1 MCASARAGATSRWW
15 PAGSFCSVWLRLC
28 CCSLC
33 GAKRHAIKLKRNG
46 AVAHRFSR
54 KCSSHFQNQTY
65 NQTIQ
70 KSMCIIN
77 LSKISDF
84 RENLLHMLLFW
95 VLILLDS
102 YACSYKN
109 RGCRMCNSPFLVSII
124 TLPLRR
130 STLLQHITG
139 QQKCKNK
146 DGRKNIDRSMD
157 YPAIQNASTG
167 FF

>member
-1 MCASARAGATSRWW
+1 MGLLHIVLAESAAVI
-15 PAGSFCSVWLRLC
+15 FKI
-28 CCSLC
+28 
-33 GAKRHAIKLKRNG
+33 KRITKQFKKH
-46 AVAHRFSR
+46 VH
-54 KCSSHFQNQTY
+54 H
-65 NQTIQ
+65 
-70 KSMCIIN
+70 KSI
-77 LSKISDF
+77 
-84 RENLLHMLLFW
+84 ENLLHMLLFW

-109 RGCRMCNSPFLVSII
+109 RGCRMRNSPFLVSII

-157 YPAIQNASTG
+157 HPAIQNASTG

>member
-1 MCASARAGATSRWW
+1 
-15 PAGSFCSVWLRLC
+15 
-28 CCSLC
+28 
-33 GAKRHAIKLKRNG
+33 
-46 AVAHRFSR
+46 
-54 KCSSHFQNQTY
+54 
-65 NQTIQ
+65 
-70 KSMCIIN
+70 MCIIN
-77 LSKISDF
+77 LSKNSDF
-84 RENLLHMLLFW
+84 RKNLLHVLLFW

-130 STLLQHITG
+130 PTILQHLPG

-146 DGRKNIDRSMD
+146 NGRKNIDCSMD
-157 YPAIQNASTG
+157 HPAIQNASTG